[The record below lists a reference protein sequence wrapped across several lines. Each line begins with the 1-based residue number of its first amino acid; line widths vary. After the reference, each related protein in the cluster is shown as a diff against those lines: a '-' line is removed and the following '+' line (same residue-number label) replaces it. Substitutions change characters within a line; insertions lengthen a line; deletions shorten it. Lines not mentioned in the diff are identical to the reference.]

1 MGVYI
6 CDCEYIY
13 IYIIYIVY
21 TYLHI
26 KLRVCYEALY
36 LALTPRLLTI
46 PFGRLVDDRLGSARL
61 DIFQEWRK
69 GFCPWCCSAHPL
81 CPICSK
87 YAWDKT
93 KNHRLKFGTCGW
105 PMYIYLYICH
115 FLKAVLG
122 LYMDFATHPIERSTL
137 QQGVNKHCSAAGG
150 TLKLRWKLQKWRWK
164 HCWLVVWNIFIFPNS
179 WYDDPIWLSYFPE
192 G

>member
-1 MGVYI
+1 M
-6 CDCEYIY
+6 
-13 IYIIYIVY
+13 
-21 TYLHI
+21 
-26 KLRVCYEALY
+26 CYEALY

-46 PFGRLVDDRLGSARL
+46 PFGRLVDDRLGSAWL
-61 DIFQEWRK
+61 D
-69 GFCPWCCSAHPL
+69 FCPWCCSAHPL

-93 KNHRLKFGTCGW
+93 KNNRLKFGTCGW
-105 PMYIYLYICH
+105 PMYIYICH

-122 LYMDFATHPIERSTL
+122 LDGFCHTSHWK
-137 QQGVNKHCSAAGG
+137 VNPSAGG
-150 TLKLRWKLQKWRWK
+150 QQTLFCCGRHPEATTEAAKWRWK
-164 HCWLVVWNIFIFPNS
+164 HYWLVVWNMFIFPNS